1 MSLYVDIRKK
11 LGDFSLTMQ
20 MEFPDEP
27 TAVIGAS
34 GSGKS
39 ILLRCIAGIET
50 PDDGRI
56 TAGQDIW
63 YDSTKK
69 LFLPPQK
76 RHAGYLFQQYALFE
90 NKTVAGNIMLGM
102 TGTKAGKQQ
111 RCSMLLERF
120 QLTGLAGLRPTQLSG
135 GQKQRTALARMLA
148 AEPEVLLLDEPFSAL
163 DTHLRGQVRRQMA
176 EVMEQH
182 SGVSLLVTH
191 DFSEALQLCS
201 HAAVVSD
208 GKIVEYGPCI
218 ELWKQPKTRACAEL
232 TGMRN
237 FIPVPEDM
245 EQEKPAMQS
254 IGIRPEHLRPA
265 RENDSLTYSGVVR
278 RILPGIY
285 SSQVEIETAHG
296 TLLWE
301 TARGSPELPIGG
313 QSITLSADEENLH
326 FFLD

>member
-1 MSLYVDIRKK
+1 MSLCVDIRKR
-11 LGDFSLTMQ
+11 LGDFSLAMQ
-20 MEFPDEP
+20 MEFPDEA

-39 ILLRCIAGIET
+39 MLLRCIAGIEI

-63 YDSTKK
+63 YDAAKK

-90 NKTVAGNIMLGM
+90 NKTVSGNIMLGM
-102 TGTKAGKQQ
+102 SGTKAEKQQ

-120 QLTGLAGLRPTQLSG
+120 QLTELAGLRPAQLSG

-148 AEPEVLLLDEPFSAL
+148 AKPEVLLLDEPFSAL

-208 GKIVEYGPCI
+208 GNIVEYAPCI
-218 ELWKQPKTRACAEL
+218 DLWKQPKTRACAEL

-237 FIPVPEDM
+237 FIPVPKDM
-245 EQEKPAMQS
+245 EREKPAVQS
-254 IGIRPEHLRPA
+254 IGIRPEHLRLA
-265 RENDSLTYSGVVR
+265 RENDSLQCFGVVK

-285 SSQVEIETAHG
+285 SSQIEIETAHG
-296 TLLWE
+296 MLLWE
-301 TARGSPELPIGG
+301 IAKGEQELPMRG
-313 QSITLSADEENLH
+313 QCVTLSADEENLH